1 MALPIRSSNLI
12 GGRRS
17 RRKSPIRPGRRT
29 YTVGFQKPLKDMLK
43 TGIRAAVRDESVR
56 QLPHAVSLNGR
67 YGRYASDHQR
77 QQLALLIAVNRDLA
91 DIVNQLR

>member
-67 YGRYASDHQR
+67 YASDHQR